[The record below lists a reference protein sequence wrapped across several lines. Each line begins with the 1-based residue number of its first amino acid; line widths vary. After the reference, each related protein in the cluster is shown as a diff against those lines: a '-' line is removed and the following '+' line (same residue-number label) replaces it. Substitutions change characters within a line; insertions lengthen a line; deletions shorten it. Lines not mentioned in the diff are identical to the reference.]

1 MGSQVKKLKN
11 VAKNRDMVQKFLKEN
26 ESSLQNVVPLN
37 VAESIE
43 KDEMEKVNLRRKARN
58 KRKALK

>member
-26 ESSLQNVVPLN
+26 ENSLQNVVPLN